1 MRKILSILLL
11 IVPFLLMGQG
21 NNQEAIREIDRA
33 IGKISSMQCDF
44 VQTKHI
50 RMLNNDMVSEGQ
62 MNYKSNKLRWEYK
75 RPYQFLFLVNGS
87 NVTMLRNGRR
97 EQINTN
103 QNKVFR
109 EIVNIMMS
117 SVVGKCLSDT
127 KNYRTSIAEHGS
139 AWLATIV
146 PLRKELKQLFT
157 KFVITFDKN
166 IGAVT
171 QVVLY
176 EKNGDCTTIK
186 LRNIKLNTPIADDT
200 FMAK

>member
-1 MRKILSILLL
+1 
-11 IVPFLLMGQG
+11 
-21 NNQEAIREIDRA
+21 
-33 IGKISSMQCDF
+33 
-44 VQTKHI
+44 
-50 RMLNNDMVSEGQ
+50 
-62 MNYKSNKLRWEYK
+62 
-75 RPYQFLFLVNGS
+75 
-87 NVTMLRNGRR
+87 MLRNGRR

-127 KNYRTSIAEHGS
+127 KNYRTSIATQGS
-139 AWLATIV
+139 TWLATIV

-200 FMAK
+200 FVAK

>member
-1 MRKILSILLL
+1 MRKIFSIILL
-11 IVPFLLMGQG
+11 IIPFLILGQV

-44 VQTKHI
+44 IQTKHI
-50 RMLNNDMVSEGQ
+50 KMLNNDMVSEGQ
-62 MNYKSNKLRWEYK
+62 MKYKPNKLKWEYK

-87 NVTMLRNGRR
+87 NVTMLRNGRK

-103 QNKVFR
+103 QNRVFR

-127 KNYRTSIAEHGS
+127 KNYKTSIVAQGS
-139 AWLATIV
+139 TWLATIV
-146 PLRKELKQLFT
+146 PLRKEVKQMVT

-171 QVVLY
+171 QVVLF

-186 LRNIKLNTPIADDT
+186 LRNIKLNTVITDET
-200 FMAK
+200 FVAK